1 MLLQVDNLSK
11 QYNHHT
17 DGLVDALKDVTF
29 TIEKGMFVT
38 ITGPSGAG
46 KSTLLLMLGGLVHP
60 TEGQVVFNNES
71 LYALQHDG
79 LAGFRRRH
87 VGFVMQ
93 NFGLIPYLS
102 ALQNV
107 MVPLALQTMDAEVQ
121 KKRAIDLLDSVGL
134 TGRINHF
141 PRELSS
147 GQQQRVAIA
156 RAMANNPSMILAD
169 EPTGNL
175 DPALAHEILE
185 LLKALNVE
193 KGVTV
198 IMVTHSP
205 QAADYG
211 TMRIHLKEGKLVPG
225 NNISGSYHA

>member
-1 MLLQVDNLSK
+1 MLLRVENLSK

-46 KSTLLLMLGGLVHP
+46 KSTLLLMIGGLVHP
-60 TEGQVVFNNES
+60 SAGQVIFNDQPLYS
-71 LYALQHDG
+71 LTHDG
-79 LAGFRRRH
+79 LAGFRRTH

-93 NFGLIPYLS
+93 NFGLIPYLTALLNVMTPLS
-102 ALQNV
+102 LQN
-107 MVPLALQTMDAEVQ
+107 MAADAQ
-121 KKRAIDLLDSVGL
+121 KQRAIDLLESVGL
-134 TGRINHF
+134 KDRTNHF
-141 PRELSS
+141 PRELSA

-156 RAMANNPSMILAD
+156 RAMANSPSMILAD

-175 DPALAHEILE
+175 DPALAHEILD
-185 LLKALNVE
+185 LLKTLNTE
-193 KGVTV
+193 KGITV

-211 TMRIHLKEGKLVPG
+211 TLRIHLKEGRLQ
-225 NNISGSYHA
+225 

>member
-1 MLLQVDNLSK
+1 MFLQIDNLSK

-17 DGLVDALKDVTF
+17 DGLVDALKDITF
-29 TIEKGMFVT
+29 TIEKGLFVT

-60 TEGQVVFNNES
+60 TAGQVVFNNES

-107 MVPLALQTMDAEVQ
+107 MVPLALQNIETAEQ
-121 KKRAIDLLDSVGL
+121 QQRATNLLDSVGL
-134 TGRINHF
+134 TGRINHL

-175 DPALAHEILE
+175 DPALAREILE
-185 LLKALNVE
+185 LLKKLNVE
-193 KGVTV
+193 KNITV

-205 QAADYG
+205 QAAEYG
-211 TMRIHLKEGKLVPG
+211 NMRIKLKEGQLQ
-225 NNISGSYHA
+225 

>member
-1 MLLQVDNLSK
+1 MLLQVNNLSK

-17 DGLVDALKDVTF
+17 DGLVNALKDVTF

-60 TEGQVVFNNES
+60 SDGQVVFNNES

-102 ALQNV
+102 ALRNV
-107 MVPLALQTMDAEVQ
+107 MIPLALQNMDAAEQ
-121 KKRAIDLLDSVGL
+121 KQRAIDLLDSVGL
-134 TGRINHF
+134 TGSINHL
-141 PRELSS
+141 PRELSA

-185 LLKALNVE
+185 LLKALNAE

-211 TMRIHLKEGKLVPG
+211 TMRIHLNEGKIV
-225 NNISGSYHA
+225 

>member
-1 MLLQVDNLSK
+1 MLLRVENLSK
-11 QYNHHT
+11 QYNHHI

-46 KSTLLLMLGGLVHP
+46 KTTLLLMLGGLVHP
-60 TEGQVVFNNES
+60 SAGQVVFNDQKLYS
-71 LYALQHDG
+71 LTHDG
-79 LAGFRRRH
+79 LAGFRRTH

-107 MVPLALQTMDAEVQ
+107 MIPLSLKNMDGDAQ
-121 KKRAIDLLDSVGL
+121 RQRAIDLLESVGL
-134 TGRINHF
+134 KDRTNHF
-141 PRELSS
+141 PRELSA

-175 DPALAHEILE
+175 DPALAHEILD
-185 LLKALNVE
+185 LLKTLNTE
-193 KGVTV
+193 KGITV

-205 QAADYG
+205 QAAEYG
-211 TMRIHLKEGKLVPG
+211 TLRIHMKEGRLQ
-225 NNISGSYHA
+225 

>member
-1 MLLQVDNLSK
+1 MLLRVENLSK
-11 QYNHHT
+11 RYNHHT
-17 DGLVDALKDVTF
+17 DGPVDALKDVTF
-29 TIEKGMFVT
+29 TIEKGVFVT

-107 MVPLALQTMDAEVQ
+107 MVPLALQTMNAEEQ
-121 KKRAIDLLDSVGL
+121 KQQATNLLDSVGL
-134 TGRINHF
+134 TGRINHL

-175 DPALAHEILE
+175 DPALAREILE
-185 LLKALNVE
+185 LLKSINVE
-193 KGVTV
+193 KGVTI

-211 TMRIHLKEGKLVPG
+211 TMRIHLKEGGLVPG
-225 NNISGSYHA
+225 NNIKGLYHA

>member
-1 MLLQVDNLSK
+1 MLLRVENLSK

-17 DGLVDALKDVTF
+17 DGPVDALKDVTF
-29 TIEKGMFVT
+29 TIEKGTFVT

-60 TEGQVVFNNES
+60 SAGQVVFNDQPLYS
-71 LYALQHDG
+71 LTHDG
-79 LAGFRRRH
+79 LAGFRRTH

-93 NFGLIPYLS
+93 NFGLIPYLT

-107 MVPLALQTMDAEVQ
+107 MTPLSLQNMDAYAQ
-121 KKRAIDLLDSVGL
+121 RQRASDLLESVGL
-134 TGRINHF
+134 KDRTNHF
-141 PRELSS
+141 PRELSA

-156 RAMANNPSMILAD
+156 RAMANSPSMILAD

-175 DPALAHEILE
+175 DPALAHEILD
-185 LLKALNVE
+185 LLKTLNTE
-193 KGVTV
+193 KGITV

-211 TMRIHLKEGKLVPG
+211 TLRIHLKEGKLVPG
-225 NNISGSYHA
+225 NNIPEIYHA

>member
-17 DGLVDALKDVTF
+17 DGQVDALKDVTF
-29 TIEKGMFVT
+29 SIEKGMFVT

-60 TEGQVVFNNES
+60 SAGQVVFNNES

-107 MVPLALQTMDAEVQ
+107 MIPLALQTMDAEVQ
-121 KKRAIDLLDSVGL
+121 KKRAIELLNSVEL
-134 TGRINHF
+134 KGRMNHL

-156 RAMANNPSMILAD
+156 RAMANDPSMILAD

-175 DPALAHEILE
+175 DPALAREILD
-185 LLKALNVE
+185 LLKALNAK
-193 KGVTV
+193 KGITV

-211 TMRIHLKEGKLVPG
+211 TMKIHLKEGQLVTS
-225 NNISGSYHA
+225 NNISGLYHA

>member
-1 MLLQVDNLSK
+1 MLLRVENLSK

-17 DGLVDALKDVTF
+17 DGLIDALKDVTF

-46 KSTLLLMLGGLVHP
+46 KSTLLLMIGGLVHP
-60 TEGQVVFNNES
+60 TAGQVVFNDQPLYS
-71 LYALQHDG
+71 LNHDG
-79 LAGFRRRH
+79 LAEFRRTH

-93 NFGLIPYLS
+93 NFGLIPYLTALLNVMTPLS
-102 ALQNV
+102 LQN
-107 MVPLALQTMDAEVQ
+107 MAADAQ
-121 KKRAIDLLDSVGL
+121 KQRAIDLLESVGL
-134 TGRINHF
+134 KDRTNHF
-141 PRELSS
+141 PRELSA

-156 RAMANNPSMILAD
+156 RAMANSPSMILAD

-175 DPALAHEILE
+175 DPALAHEILD
-185 LLKALNVE
+185 LLKTLNTE
-193 KGVTV
+193 KGITV

-211 TMRIHLKEGKLVPG
+211 TLRIHLKEGKLVPG
-225 NNISGSYHA
+225 NNIPEIYHA

>member
-1 MLLQVDNLSK
+1 MLLRVENLSK
-11 QYNHHT
+11 QYNHHI

-46 KSTLLLMLGGLVHP
+46 KTTLLLMLGGLVHP
-60 TEGQVVFNNES
+60 SAGQVFFNDQPLYS
-71 LYALQHDG
+71 LNHDG
-79 LAGFRRRH
+79 LAGFRRTH

-107 MVPLALQTMDAEVQ
+107 MIPLSLKNMDVDAQ
-121 KKRAIDLLDSVGL
+121 RQRAIDLLESVEL
-134 TGRINHF
+134 KDRTNHF
-141 PRELSS
+141 PRELSA

-175 DPALAHEILE
+175 DPALAHEILD
-185 LLKALNVE
+185 LLKTLNTE
-193 KGVTV
+193 KKITV

-205 QAADYG
+205 QAAEYG
-211 TMRIHLKEGKLVPG
+211 TMRIHMKEGRLQ
-225 NNISGSYHA
+225 

>member
-1 MLLQVDNLSK
+1 MLLRVENLSK

-17 DGLVDALKDVTF
+17 DGLIDALKDVTF

-46 KSTLLLMLGGLVHP
+46 KSTLLLMIGGLVHP
-60 TEGQVVFNNES
+60 TAGQVVFNDQPLYS
-71 LYALQHDG
+71 LNHDG
-79 LAGFRRRH
+79 LAGFSRTH

-93 NFGLIPYLS
+93 NFGLIPYLTALLNVMTPLS
-102 ALQNV
+102 LQN
-107 MVPLALQTMDAEVQ
+107 MAADAQ
-121 KKRAIDLLDSVGL
+121 KQRAIDLLESVGL
-134 TGRINHF
+134 KDRTNHF
-141 PRELSS
+141 PRELSA

-156 RAMANNPSMILAD
+156 RAMANSPSMILAD

-175 DPALAHEILE
+175 DPALAHEILD
-185 LLKALNVE
+185 LLKTLNTE
-193 KGVTV
+193 KGITV

-211 TMRIHLKEGKLVPG
+211 TLRIHLKEGRLQ
-225 NNISGSYHA
+225 

>member
-1 MLLQVDNLSK
+1 MLLRVENLSK
-11 QYNHHT
+11 QYNHHI

-46 KSTLLLMLGGLVHP
+46 KTTLLLMLGGLVHP
-60 TEGQVVFNNES
+60 SAGQVVFNDQKLYS
-71 LYALQHDG
+71 LTHDG
-79 LAGFRRRH
+79 LAGFRRTH

-93 NFGLIPYLS
+93 NFGLIPYLTALRNVMTPLS
-102 ALQNV
+102 LQN
-107 MVPLALQTMDAEVQ
+107 MAADAQ
-121 KKRAIDLLDSVGL
+121 KQRAIDLLESVGL
-134 TGRINHF
+134 KDRTNHF
-141 PRELSS
+141 PRELSA

-175 DPALAHEILE
+175 DPSLAHEILD
-185 LLKALNVE
+185 LLKTLNTAR
-193 KGVTV
+193 GITI

-211 TMRIHLKEGKLVPG
+211 AMRIHLMEGKLA
-225 NNISGSYHA
+225 SDK

>member
-29 TIEKGMFVT
+29 TIEKGMFVA

-60 TEGQVVFNNES
+60 TAGQVVFNNES
-71 LYALQHDG
+71 LYALHHDG
-79 LAGFRRRH
+79 LACFRRRH

-107 MVPLALQTMDAEVQ
+107 MVPLALQTMDAKEQ
-121 KKRAIDLLDSVGL
+121 EKRAIGLLDSVGL
-134 TGRINHF
+134 TGRINHL

-156 RAMANNPSMILAD
+156 RAMANKPSMILAD

-175 DPALAHEILE
+175 DPGLAREILD
-185 LLKALNVE
+185 LLKNLNVE
-193 KGVTV
+193 KGITV

-211 TMRIHLKEGKLVPG
+211 TMRIHLKEGKLVPPQQ
-225 NNISGSYHA
+225 

>member
-11 QYNHHT
+11 QYDHHT
-17 DGLVDALKDVTF
+17 DGLVDALKDVSF

-60 TEGQVVFNNES
+60 TSGQVVFNNES

-79 LAGFRRRH
+79 LAGFRRRN

-107 MVPLALQTMDAEVQ
+107 MIPLALQNYGCGGSTNSEP
-121 KKRAIDLLDSVGL
+121 LLFW
-134 TGRINHF
+134 T
-141 PRELSS
+141 
-147 GQQQRVAIA
+147 A
-156 RAMANNPSMILAD
+156 
-169 EPTGNL
+169 
-175 DPALAHEILE
+175 
-185 LLKALNVE
+185 
-193 KGVTV
+193 
-198 IMVTHSP
+198 
-205 QAADYG
+205 
-211 TMRIHLKEGKLVPG
+211 
-225 NNISGSYHA
+225 

>member
-1 MLLQVDNLSK
+1 MLLRVENLSK

-60 TEGQVVFNNES
+60 SAGQVVFNDQPLYS
-71 LYALQHDG
+71 LTHDG
-79 LAGFRRRH
+79 LAGFRRTH

-93 NFGLIPYLS
+93 NFGLIPYLT

-107 MVPLALQTMDAEVQ
+107 MTPLSLQNMDAYAQ
-121 KKRAIDLLDSVGL
+121 RQRASDLLESVGL
-134 TGRINHF
+134 KDRTNHF
-141 PRELSS
+141 PRELSA

-156 RAMANNPSMILAD
+156 RAMANSPSMILAD

-175 DPALAHEILE
+175 DPALAHEILD
-185 LLKALNVE
+185 LLKTLNTE
-193 KGVTV
+193 KGITV

-211 TMRIHLKEGKLVPG
+211 TLRIHLKEGKLVPG
-225 NNISGSYHA
+225 NNIPEIYHA

>member
-29 TIEKGMFVT
+29 TIEKGMFVA

-60 TEGQVVFNNES
+60 TAGQVVFNNES

-134 TGRINHF
+134 TGRINHL

-156 RAMANNPSMILAD
+156 RAMANKPSMILAD

-175 DPALAHEILE
+175 DPGLAREILD
-185 LLKALNVE
+185 LLKTLNVE

-211 TMRIHLKEGKLVPG
+211 TMRIHLQEGKLAPG
-225 NNISGSYHA
+225 NTIKGIYHA

>member
-1 MLLQVDNLSK
+1 MLLRVENLSK

-29 TIEKGMFVT
+29 NIEKGMFVT

-46 KSTLLLMLGGLVHP
+46 KSTLLLMIGGLVHP
-60 TEGQVVFNNES
+60 SAGQVIFNDQPLYS
-71 LYALQHDG
+71 LTHDG
-79 LAGFRRRH
+79 LAGFRRTH

-93 NFGLIPYLS
+93 NFGLIPYLTALLNVMTPLS
-102 ALQNV
+102 LQN
-107 MVPLALQTMDAEVQ
+107 MAADAQ
-121 KKRAIDLLDSVGL
+121 KQRAIDLLESVGL
-134 TGRINHF
+134 KDRTNHF
-141 PRELSS
+141 PRELSA

-156 RAMANNPSMILAD
+156 RAMANSPSMILAD

-175 DPALAHEILE
+175 DPALAHEILD
-185 LLKALNVE
+185 LLKTLNTE
-193 KGVTV
+193 KGITV

-211 TMRIHLKEGKLVPG
+211 TLRIHLKEGKLVPG
-225 NNISGSYHA
+225 NNTSEIYHA